1 MHGHRIADILMELVL
16 QVILRIYNVFI
27 PMLVENAF
35 RKKVRRGLALYHKR
49 KSRKCKKARVCI
61 SYALFNNKHQSMK
74 TPYLLCVLF

>member
-35 RKKVRRGLALYHKR
+35 RKKVRRGLALYH
-49 KSRKCKKARVCI
+49 
-61 SYALFNNKHQSMK
+61 
-74 TPYLLCVLF
+74 